1 MYFGII
7 LSLQPYFACRRG
19 TYRQEYA
26 AIAQA
31 LVCQVVENLVKAG
44 MDVPV
49 FKSSN
54 IDGGDEHNH
63 RMFEKYYGY
72 WK

>member
-1 MYFGII
+1 M
-7 LSLQPYFACRRG
+7 
-19 TYRQEYA
+19 
-26 AIAQA
+26 
-31 LVCQVVENLVKAG
+31 CQVVENLVKAG